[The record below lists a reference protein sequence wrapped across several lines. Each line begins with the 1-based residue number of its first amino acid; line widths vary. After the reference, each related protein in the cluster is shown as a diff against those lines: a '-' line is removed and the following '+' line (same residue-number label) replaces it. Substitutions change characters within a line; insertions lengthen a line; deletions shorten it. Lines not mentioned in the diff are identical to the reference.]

1 MDLRW
6 LTDAPDDDGVT
17 VDSSRKSEVTRGV
30 VVPLVVLAIIVA
42 FGVVTGQHAVF
53 IALMAAVP
61 MLAAV
66 FASVPFV
73 ALVAVVTVVAG
84 LVLTFVPADE
94 ATGDSLTSMVGLVVL
109 ALIAT
114 IVARFRA
121 STVAAAAQAA
131 GPERRKS
138 VQFQL
143 QTQADLDS
151 MTGLLNRRGAI
162 RALGSRN
169 TDGERV
175 VAFLDCDLFKSV
187 NEQYGSDVGDEFLQA
202 VAGRLRHRL
211 PAHDTVA
218 RWDGDE
224 FLLAISADGSSA
236 RPALERLVA
245 GINGTN
251 IRTTAG
257 PIPATV
263 SVGAAVWAPGQE
275 LESVISRSGRALY
288 AAKTG
293 GRGKIVVDG
302 EDGAPVVDT
311 PANGDVPEM
320 GQLLDGEGD
329 SA

>member
-1 MDLRW
+1 M
-6 LTDAPDDDGVT
+6 
-17 VDSSRKSEVTRGV
+17 DSSRKSEVTRGV
-30 VVPLVVLAIIVA
+30 VLPLVVLVVIFALGI
-42 FGVVTGQHAVF
+42 VTGEHAVF
-53 IALMAAVP
+53 IAMMAVVPMMAAVS
-61 MLAAV
+61 
-66 FASVPFV
+66 ASVGFV
-73 ALVAVVTVVAG
+73 ALVAVLTLAAG
-84 LVLTFVPADE
+84 LVLMFVPADE
-94 ATGDSLTSMVGLVVL
+94 ATDDSIVPLVAVLVL
-109 ALIAT
+109 ALIA
-114 IVARFRA
+114 VVVSRFRGTSA
-121 STVAAAAQAA
+121 SAEVVA
-131 GPERRKS
+131 PERRKAA
-138 VQFQL
+138 QFQF

-169 TDGERV
+169 TEGERV

-224 FLLAISADGSSA
+224 FLLAISADGASA

-293 GRGKIVVDG
+293 GRGQIVVDG
-302 EDGAPVVDT
+302 EGGEST
-311 PANGDVPEM
+311 PPPAEGDVPEVE
-320 GQLLDGEGD
+320 QLDQAGRD

>member
-1 MDLRW
+1 MVL
-6 LTDAPDDDGVT
+6 
-17 VDSSRKSEVTRGV
+17 
-30 VVPLVVLAIIVA
+30 PLVVLVVIFALGI
-42 FGVVTGQHAVF
+42 VTGEHAVF
-53 IALMAAVP
+53 IAMMAVVPMMAAVS
-61 MLAAV
+61 
-66 FASVPFV
+66 ASVGLRRARRRADPRRRPRPDV
-73 ALVAVVTVVAG
+73 RACRRGRRGQHRPAGRVWSCSPLIAVHREPIPRDRVAG
-84 LVLTFVPADE
+84 RRGGRPGAAEVRTVPAPDP
-94 ATGDSLTSMVGLVVL
+94 GRPRLDD
-109 ALIAT
+109 
-114 IVARFRA
+114 R
-121 STVAAAAQAA
+121 AAQ
-131 GPERRKS
+131 PS
-138 VQFQL
+138 
-143 QTQADLDS
+143 
-151 MTGLLNRRGAI
+151 RGHPSA
-162 RALGSRN
+162 RVAKHE
-169 TDGERV
+169 GERV

-224 FLLAISADGSSA
+224 FLLAISADGASA

-293 GRGKIVVDG
+293 GRGQIVVDG
-302 EDGAPVVDT
+302 EDGALE
-311 PANGDVPEM
+311 PA
-320 GQLLDGEGD
+320 
-329 SA
+329 SR

>member
-1 MDLRW
+1 MVL
-6 LTDAPDDDGVT
+6 
-17 VDSSRKSEVTRGV
+17 
-30 VVPLVVLAIIVA
+30 PLVVLVVIFALGI
-42 FGVVTGQHAVF
+42 VTGEHAVF
-53 IALMAAVP
+53 IAMMAVVPMMAAVS
-61 MLAAV
+61 
-66 FASVPFV
+66 ASMGFV
-73 ALVAVVTVVAG
+73 ALVAVLTLAAG
-84 LVLTFVPADE
+84 LVLMFVPADE
-94 ATGDSLTSMVGLVVL
+94 ATEDSIVPLAAVLVL
-109 ALIAT
+109 ALIAM
-114 IVARFRA
+114 VMSRFRGTGA
-121 STVAAAAQAA
+121 DVAVVA
-131 GPERRKS
+131 PERRKAA
-138 VQFQL
+138 QFQL

-169 TDGERV
+169 TEGERV

-224 FLLAISADGSSA
+224 FLLAISADGASA

-293 GRGKIVVDG
+293 GRGQIVVDG
-302 EDGAPVVDT
+302 EDGHSSPS
-311 PANGDVPEM
+311 PAEGDVPEM
-320 GQLLDGEGD
+320 EQLDQGEGD
-329 SA
+329 TP

>member
-1 MDLRW
+1 
-6 LTDAPDDDGVT
+6 
-17 VDSSRKSEVTRGV
+17 
-30 VVPLVVLAIIVA
+30 
-42 FGVVTGQHAVF
+42 
-53 IALMAAVP
+53 
-61 MLAAV
+61 
-66 FASVPFV
+66 
-73 ALVAVVTVVAG
+73 
-84 LVLTFVPADE
+84 
-94 ATGDSLTSMVGLVVL
+94 
-109 ALIAT
+109 
-114 IVARFRA
+114 
-121 STVAAAAQAA
+121 
-131 GPERRKS
+131 
-138 VQFQL
+138 
-143 QTQADLDS
+143 

-169 TDGERV
+169 TEGERV

-224 FLLAISADGSSA
+224 FLLAISADGASA

-302 EDGAPVVDT
+302 EDGAPVSDVSPD
-311 PANGDVPEM
+311 GDVPEM
-320 GQLLDGEGD
+320 GQLHDGRRRHRLAAASERG
-329 SA
+329 SQWNREPIVRFGRHGQPVGMRIVPYVR

>member
-1 MDLRW
+1 MV
-6 LTDAPDDDGVT
+6 A
-17 VDSSRKSEVTRGV
+17 
-30 VVPLVVLAIIVA
+30 LVVLAVIAVIV
-42 FGVVTGQHAVF
+42 
-53 IALMAAVP
+53 
-61 MLAAV
+61 
-66 FASVPFV
+66 S
-73 ALVAVVTVVAG
+73 
-84 LVLTFVPADE
+84 
-94 ATGDSLTSMVGLVVL
+94 
-109 ALIAT
+109 
-114 IVARFRA
+114 RFRLR
-121 STVAAAAQAA
+121 VAESAALPQ
-131 GPERRKS
+131 ERRKS

-169 TDGERV
+169 NEGERV

-275 LESVISRSGRALY
+275 LESAISRSGRALY

-293 GRGKIVVDG
+293 GRGQIVVDG
-302 EDGAPVVDT
+302 EDGLSSEP
-311 PANGDVPEM
+311 PADLEVPEM
-320 GQLLDGEGD
+320 DQLQEGEGD
-329 SA
+329 TA